1 MCKIYKT
8 KIYYIYQTTK
18 MNKNKY
24 KLPFKIKK
32 LTQIIQIKNRIRI
45 LAKFLINFNFKFYLK
60 IN

>member
-32 LTQIIQIKNRIRI
+32 FIQIIQIKNRIRI
-45 LAKFLINFNFKFYLK
+45 FL
-60 IN
+60 